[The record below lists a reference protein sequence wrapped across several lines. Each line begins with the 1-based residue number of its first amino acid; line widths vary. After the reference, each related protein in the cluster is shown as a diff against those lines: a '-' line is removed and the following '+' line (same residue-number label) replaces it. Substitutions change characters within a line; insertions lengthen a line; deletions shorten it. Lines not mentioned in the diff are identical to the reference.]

1 MKTLNKQNLFWDVR
15 LKDFDPEKN
24 KKFII
29 ERILLRGDLD
39 DFKWAIDFY
48 GKKDIKEIFLK
59 SKKLDFKSQNF
70 WCFYFNL
77 DKSKCIQKQSI
88 KKQSVFWKR

>member
-1 MKTLNKQNLFWDVR
+1 MKTLNKQNLFWDVQ
-15 LKDFDPEKN
+15 LKNLNPKKY

-39 DFKWAIDFY
+39 DFKWAVFFY
-48 GKKDIKEIFLK
+48 GKDKIKEIFLK
-59 SKKLDFKSQNF
+59 SKKFDFKSQNF

-77 DKSKCIQKQSI
+77 DKSKCIRKQSI
-88 KKQSVFWKR
+88 KKQSAFWKR